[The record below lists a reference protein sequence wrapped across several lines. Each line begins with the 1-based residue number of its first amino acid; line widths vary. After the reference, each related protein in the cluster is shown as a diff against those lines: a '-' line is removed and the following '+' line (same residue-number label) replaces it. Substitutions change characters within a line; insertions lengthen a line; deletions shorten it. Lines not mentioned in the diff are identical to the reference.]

1 MITKKEQIIEYFKSG
16 IKNKKE
22 FNLDSFLKEL
32 GIEIDK
38 IESHKDQRVESNSQK
53 EIPNNKICMTPNNS

>member
-22 FNLDSFLKEL
+22 FKI
-32 GIEIDK
+32 GIEHENFYLIVK
-38 IESHKDQRVESNSQK
+38 IIRELIIKK
-53 EIPNNKICMTPNNS
+53 